1 MNRVI
6 GPHPPAWFRLLSIL
20 ALLWSLI
27 GVAMYVMHLGLLGD
41 PAHDLSEAERE
52 LAADTPIWVT
62 SAFAIATFA
71 AAIGSLGLILLKRWA
86 RPLLVLSLVAVLIQ
100 HLWVIF
106 MSDAREVHG
115 LAGIAMPALV
125 ILAAVLLVG
134 LATVGVKRGWL
145 R

>member
-1 MNRVI
+1 MNSVI

-27 GVAMYVMHLGLLGD
+27 GVAMYLMHVGIFGD
-41 PAHDLSEAERE
+41 PAANLSEAERR
-52 LAADTPIWVT
+52 LAADTPVWVT

-71 AAIGSLGLILLKRWA
+71 AALGSLGLVLLKRWA

-100 HLWVIF
+100 DLWVIF

-115 LAGIAMPALV
+115 LAGIALPALV
-125 ILAAVLLVG
+125 ILAAVLLVW
-134 LATVGVKRGWL
+134 LATIGVKRGWL

>member
-1 MNRVI
+1 MNGVI
-6 GPHPPAWFRLLSIL
+6 GPRPPAWFRLLSVL

-27 GVAMYVMHLGLLGD
+27 GVGMYLLHVGVFGD
-41 PAHDLSEAERE
+41 PTANLSEAERQ
-52 LAADTPIWVT
+52 LAADTPVWVT
-62 SAFAIATFA
+62 AAFAIATFA

-100 HLWVIF
+100 DAWVIF

-125 ILAAVLLVG
+125 ILAGVLLVW
-134 LATVGVKRGWL
+134 LATAGVKRGWL